1 MYFGGEKVEEIRGV
15 VERITYQNEESGYG
29 VIKVRVKGFSELLPL
44 TGKFIEINVGTV
56 IEAKGN
62 FVVNKK
68 FGKQFSV
75 KEYKESLP
83 ASIYGIEK
91 YLGSGL
97 IEGIGPKFAKQ
108 IVEKFGEN
116 TINVIENDP
125 MRLLDIPNIGVKR
138 VHSIKESWRKHKN
151 IKYLMIFLSECNVST
166 SIAHKIYKVYGEESV
181 TKLKENPYGIVDDV
195 YGVGFKTADLIAQ
208 KLGISNESYSRCR
221 SGIFHILN
229 QFASEG
235 HCYASLDDL
244 IQKGADLLDIPEHIV
259 VMTFSYL
266 RDIKE
271 LICENKDEIIY
282 LPPFYHSEVGIAKRI
297 YEIYQASKSNE
308 NINFEKILREIQKRN
323 NIKYDETQISAIKTA
338 ISSKFSVIT
347 GGPGVGKT
355 TITKAIID
363 IFKSMGKKIILTA
376 PTGRAT
382 KRMTEM
388 CGVEAKTIHRLLEA
402 DHKGKFSKNE
412 ENKLTGDVIIVDE
425 SSMIDVILM
434 YNLLKAI
441 PNEMTVIL
449 IGDADQLPSVGAGN
463 VLNDIISSNVV
474 SVIKLNRI
482 YRQAESSKIIIN
494 SHKINLGQIPDLSN
508 NNSSDFFFIN
518 NENPDDIVS
527 EIKEL
532 CFKRLPKTYKVDVIS
547 DIQVLSPMKKG
558 LLGTEN
564 LNTKLQSI
572 LNDNPLFIK
581 RDVNKY
587 KLGDKVMQIK
597 NNYDKNVFN
606 GDIGFINYIDLD
618 NNTIKVDFDNN
629 LVEYSYQE
637 LEELVL
643 SYAITIHKS
652 QGGEF
657 PIVIIPIH
665 FQSRIMLQRNLIYTG
680 VTRAKKILI
689 LIGDPNALRYSI
701 ENNIAYNRRTLLKE
715 KLINKFNT

>member
-1 MYFGGEKVEEIRGV
+1 MEEISGV
-15 VERITYQNEESGYG
+15 VERITYYNDESGYG
-29 VIKVRVKGFSELLPL
+29 VIKVRVKGFSELLTL
-44 TGKFIEINVGTV
+44 TGKFIEMNVGTV
-56 IEAKGN
+56 IEAKGS

-68 FGKQFSV
+68 FGRQFSV
-75 KEYKESLP
+75 EEYKESLP
-83 ASIYGIEK
+83 ASVYGIEK
-91 YLGSGL
+91 YLSSGL

-108 IVEKFGEN
+108 IVKKFGKD

-125 MRLLDIPNIGVKR
+125 MRLIDIPNIGLKR
-138 VHSIKESWRKHKN
+138 INSIKESWQKHKN
-151 IKYLMIFLSECNVST
+151 IKDLMMFLSDCNVST

-181 TKLKENPYGIVDDV
+181 TKLKENPYGIVDDI
-195 YGVGFKTADLIAQ
+195 YGVGFKTADLIAE

-244 IQKGADLLDIPEHIV
+244 IQKGADLLDIPEDIV

-266 RDIKE
+266 RGIKE

-297 YEIYQASKSNE
+297 YEIFSTKKFSE
-308 NINFEKILREIQKRN
+308 NIDLEKPLKEIQRKN

-338 ISSKFSVIT
+338 IYSKFSIIT

-363 IFKSMGKKIILTA
+363 IFRSMNKKIILTA
-376 PTGRAT
+376 PTGRAA
-382 KRMTEM
+382 KRITET
-388 CGVEAKTIHRLLEA
+388 CSVEAKTIHRLLEA
-402 DHKGKFSKNE
+402 DHKGKFVKNE
-412 ENKLTGDVIIVDE
+412 ENKLNGDVVIIDE
-425 SSMIDVILM
+425 SSMIDTILM

-441 PNEMTVIL
+441 PNEMTVIM

-474 SVIKLNRI
+474 PVIKLNRI

-494 SHKINLGQIPDLSN
+494 SHKINLGELPDLSN
-508 NNSSDFFFIN
+508 KNSSDFFFIN
-518 NENPDDIVS
+518 SEDPDDIVS

-532 CFKRLPKTYKVDVIS
+532 CFKRLPKTYKVNAVS

-564 LNTKLQSI
+564 LNTELQSI

-581 RDVNKY
+581 RGANKY
-587 KLGDKVMQIK
+587 KFGDKVMQIK
-597 NNYDKNVFN
+597 NNYDKDVFN
-606 GDIGFINYIDLD
+606 GDIGFIKHIDLD
-618 NNTIKVDFDNN
+618 NNTIKVDFDSD

-665 FQSRIMLQRNLIYTG
+665 FQSRVMLQRNLIYTG
-680 VTRAKKILI
+680 ATRAKRILV
-689 LIGDPNALRYSI
+689 LIGDSDALKYAI
-701 ENNIAYNRRTLLKE
+701 ENNVSKNRRTLLKSR
-715 KLINKFNT
+715 LIQKFNS

>member
-1 MYFGGEKVEEIRGV
+1 MEEINGV
-15 VERITYQNEESGYG
+15 IERITYRDEESGYG
-29 VIKVRVKGFSELLPL
+29 VIKVRVKGFSELLTL
-44 TGKFIEINVGTV
+44 TGKFIEMNVGAV

-75 KEYKESLP
+75 KEYRESLP

-108 IVEKFGEN
+108 IVEKFGKN

-125 MRLLDIPNIGVKR
+125 MKLLDIPNIGVKR
-138 VHSIKESWRKHKN
+138 INAIKESWKKHKN
-151 IKYLMIFLSECNVST
+151 IKDLMIFLSNCNVST
-166 SIAHKIYKVYGEESV
+166 SIAHKIYKVYGEKSI
-181 TKLKENPYGIVDDV
+181 TKLKENPYAVVDDV
-195 YGVGFKTADLIAQ
+195 YGIGFKTTDLIAE
-208 KLGISNESYSRCR
+208 KLGVSNESYNRCR
-221 SGIFHILN
+221 SGIFYILN

-235 HCYASLDDL
+235 HCYASIDDI
-244 IQKGADLLDIPEHIV
+244 IQKGMDLLNIPKHIII
-259 VMTFSYL
+259 MTFSYL
-266 RDIKE
+266 KDIKE

-297 YEIYQASKSNE
+297 YEISLAKKHNR
-308 NINFEKILREIQKRN
+308 NIDLEKILEVVQKRN

-363 IFKSMGKKIILTA
+363 IFKSMNKKIILTA
-376 PTGRAT
+376 PTGRAA
-382 KRMTEM
+382 KRITET
-388 CGVEAKTIHRLLEA
+388 CKTEAKTIHRLLES
-402 DHKGKFSKNE
+402 DRKGKFSKNE
-412 ENKLTGDVIIVDE
+412 ENKLNGDVIIIDE

-463 VLNDIISSNVV
+463 VLKDIIISNVV
-474 SVIKLNRI
+474 PVIKLNKI
-482 YRQAESSKIIIN
+482 YRQAEFSKIIIN

-508 NNSSDFFFIN
+508 KNSSDFFFIN
-518 NENPDDIVS
+518 NENPENIVS

-532 CFKRLPKTYKVDVIS
+532 CFKRLPKTYKVDAIS

-564 LNTKLQSI
+564 LNIELQSI
-572 LNDNPLFIK
+572 LNPNPLFIK
-581 RDVNKY
+581 RGSNKY

-606 GDIGFINYIDLD
+606 GDIGFIRHIDLD
-618 NNTIKVDFDNN
+618 NNTIKVDFDGN

-689 LIGDPNALRYSI
+689 LIGDSQALKYSI
-701 ENNIAYNRRTLLKE
+701 KNNISQNRKTLLKNRIV
-715 KLINKFNT
+715 KNM

>member
-1 MYFGGEKVEEIRGV
+1 MDEISGV
-15 VERITYQNEESGYG
+15 VERITYHSEESRYG
-29 VIKVRVKGFSELLPL
+29 VIKVMVKGFSELLTL

-108 IVEKFGEN
+108 IVEKFGKN

-125 MRLLDIPNIGVKR
+125 IRLLEIPNIGIKR

-151 IKYLMIFLSECNVST
+151 IKDLMIFLSECNVST

-208 KLGISNESYSRCR
+208 KLGISNESYGRCR
-221 SGIFHILN
+221 AGIFHILN

-235 HCYASLDDL
+235 HCYASLNDL
-244 IQKGADLLDIPEHIV
+244 IQKGADLLDIPEHII

-297 YEIYQASKSNE
+297 YEISQASKSSE
-308 NINFEKILREIQKRN
+308 SINFEKILKNIQRRN

-363 IFKSMGKKIILTA
+363 IFKSMDKKIILAA
-376 PTGRAT
+376 PTGRAA
-382 KRMTEM
+382 KRMTET
-388 CGVEAKTIHRLLEA
+388 CKIESKTIHRLLEG

-412 ENKLTGDVIIVDE
+412 ENKLNGDVIIVDE
-425 SSMIDVILM
+425 CSMIDVILM

-463 VLNDIISSNVV
+463 VLNDIINSKFIP
-474 SVIKLNRI
+474 VIKLNKI

-494 SHKINLGQIPDLSN
+494 SHKINLGEVPNLSN
-508 NNSSDFFFIN
+508 KNNSDFFFMDS
-518 NENPDDIVS
+518 ENPENIVS

-532 CFKRLPKTYKVDVIS
+532 CFKRLPKTYKVDAVS

-564 LNTKLQSI
+564 LNSELQSI
-572 LNDNPLFIK
+572 LNDNLLFIK
-581 RDVNKY
+581 RGSNKY

-606 GDIGFINYIDLD
+606 GDIGFIRHIDLD
-618 NNTIKVDFDNN
+618 NNTIKVDFDSN

-665 FQSRIMLQRNLIYTG
+665 FQSRIMLQRNLVYTG

-689 LIGDPNALRYSI
+689 LIGDPSALKYAI
-701 ENNIAYNRRTLLKE
+701 KNNVSQSRRTLLKE
-715 KLINKFNT
+715 KIIKRFDENKPIL